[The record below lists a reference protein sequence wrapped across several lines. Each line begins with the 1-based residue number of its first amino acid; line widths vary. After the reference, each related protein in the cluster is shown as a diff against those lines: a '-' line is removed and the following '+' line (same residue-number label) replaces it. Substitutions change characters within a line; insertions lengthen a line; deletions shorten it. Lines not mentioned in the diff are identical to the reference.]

1 MRRMT
6 NGNEEKEFQM
16 ITRLTRQMTEE
27 IAGRRCD
34 SETKRKDKIAG
45 RRSDYKTKRKDKI
58 AGRRC
63 DPEMKGNDKIADRR
77 CDFGIKFSCGT
88 RTTGISRE
96 LGIK

>member
-1 MRRMT
+1 MT

-16 ITRLTRQMTEE
+16 ITRLTRLMTEE

-34 SETKRKDKIAG
+34 SETKRKEKIAG
-45 RRSDYKTKRKDKI
+45 RRCDSETKKKDKI
-58 AGRRC
+58 AGRRY
-63 DPEMKGNDKIADRR
+63 DSEINGNDKIADRR

>member
-1 MRRMT
+1 MGRKGKKGRKMEVRRMT

-16 ITRLTRQMTEE
+16 ITRLTRLMTEE

-34 SETKRKDKIAG
+34 SETKKKDKIAG
-45 RRSDYKTKRKDKI
+45 RRYDSEI
-58 AGRRC
+58 N
-63 DPEMKGNDKIADRR
+63 GNDKIADRR

>member
-1 MRRMT
+1 MT
-6 NGNEEKEFQM
+6 NGNEDEEFQM
-16 ITRLTRQMTEE
+16 ITRLTRLMTEE

-45 RRSDYKTKRKDKI
+45 RR
-58 AGRRC
+58 C
-63 DPEMKGNDKIADRR
+63 DSEINGNDKIADRR

-96 LGIK
+96 VGIK